1 MRQHINE
8 LVVTDG
14 EQIICVP
21 PQQDIQ
27 PAASLGSEKSHEQY
41 TTSHSHYTGFTEN
54 E

>member
-1 MRQHINE
+1 MRQQSE

-27 PAASLGSEKSHEQY
+27 LAASLGSEKSRALAMFQ
-41 TTSHSHYTGFTEN
+41 TLTGCDTASVLN
-54 E
+54 